1 MIPRAADNPLFKR
14 AIIWSAAAHS
24 LLLAVIIIN
33 PDLPKPARKANFQYI
48 PISLM
53 SGSGGPGGPGGVAA
67 APPALGTTEVPKP
80 NLRDLAVPS
89 KIEPKPESNLRSPSD
104 KTKKTP
110 AKKTPDKKASIEKPD
125 PSAKT
130 AAAKPG
136 TPEGT
141 PAGKPGGAAGAA
153 GVGSGLTIGAGGPG
167 WGEGIGGQLGGQIGV
182 FDFPY
187 TWYLQTVTGRISA
200 NWFTSLVDPGVSGT
214 FQVAIYFR
222 IYRNGTISDVEVR
235 QSSEIPSLDL
245 SAKRAIQNASPFPP
259 LPPDYDKDYLRIIL
273 IFEHAK

>member
-24 LLLAVIIIN
+24 LLLAMIIIN

-48 PISLM
+48 PVSLM
-53 SGSGGPGGPGGVAA
+53 GGSGGPGGAA
-67 APPALGTTEVPKP
+67 AQPPALGTTEVPKP
-80 NLRDLAVPS
+80 SLRDLAVPS
-89 KIEPKPESNLRSPSD
+89 KIEPKPESTLRSPSD
-104 KTKKTP
+104 KPKKTP
-110 AKKTPDKKASIEKPD
+110 AKKNPDKKASIEKAD

-141 PAGKPGGAAGAA
+141 PAGKPGGVAGAT

-187 TWYLQTVTGRISA
+187 TWYLQTVTGKISA

-259 LPPDYDKDYLRIIL
+259 LPPDYDKDYLSIIL